1 MQLKHFLKI
10 TIGVI
15 LLVVFITS
23 VSAYALNPAPVP
35 PISNQLVYFTNT
47 NFQLQSVFYKGEEF
61 YIVINLA
68 QVFQGQPVYLTVT
81 LSGPPGTETLYQGE
95 VEGGYIYYGA
105 LEIVPPI
112 YNGQTYTAYVTACL
126 IVNNAIT
133 SECVTGSASYIEED
147 HPPAKI
153 VSSPYIVNNNNQE
166 ETTLIGNNTYTLIVS
181 IENTGYISYTY
192 TVEVSDSAGLISA
205 QSMQVTVPAQSE
217 ATVNVPIYVETP
229 SGPVSDT
236 VTVYVY
242 GDGYLDGSSSV
253 SVTVLPSRPGPF
265 TIVSVSTTT
274 LDENEQNTITIVL
287 RNTGYTASDITATA
301 TSNIAP
307 NIDVSLS
314 TTQVSSGGELTVT
327 LYLTPN
333 TAGNGVITLDL
344 TYSWPYTNNVYTDT
358 FEINVTVLTEL
369 VINLVTMS
377 GTPVNAVA
385 SINGQETNSLWVA
398 PGTYVVS
405 VPSTVSAGS
414 GVRFVFGYWS
424 NGLGSSNTVTVTVS
438 GPTTLTAY
446 YVEQYYVSITDPV
459 TGKSVSGWFN
469 EGSTVSLPSI
479 PQFINY
485 NNGSRLSF
493 QGWSCGYPP
502 STTTITVNSPI
513 TCTAQWVMQYQVIVE
528 DVITGLG
535 GLRNN
540 TVGTYWVDEGGN
552 LSINALDYR
561 PNGSNPII
569 PLTYSHAVIR
579 TSTGSST
586 VSTGLVSLTVS
597 GPATIELVWVYNMV
611 NVIGLGA
618 GVALLGLGV
627 VYRDRVRYFTTIII
641 RRTTTIIRGG
651 GGESGTVVRGVA
663 EDGTRVYAQPS
674 EELPVKPL
682 DEGTRVRQAETVVRQ
697 GEETTKQN
705 NESTVVKPKEEE
717 QNKEQEENKG
727 QEDKA

>member
-1 MQLKHFLKI
+1 M
-10 TIGVI
+10 
-15 LLVVFITS
+15 
-23 VSAYALNPAPVP
+23 
-35 PISNQLVYFTNT
+35 
-47 NFQLQSVFYKGEEF
+47 
-61 YIVINLA
+61 
-68 QVFQGQPVYLTVT
+68 
-81 LSGPPGTETLYQGE
+81 
-95 VEGGYIYYGA
+95 
-105 LEIVPPI
+105 
-112 YNGQTYTAYVTACL
+112 
-126 IVNNAIT
+126 
-133 SECVTGSASYIEED
+133 
-147 HPPAKI
+147 
-153 VSSPYIVNNNNQE
+153 
-166 ETTLIGNNTYTLIVS
+166 
-181 IENTGYISYTY
+181 
-192 TVEVSDSAGLISA
+192 
-205 QSMQVTVPAQSE
+205 
-217 ATVNVPIYVETP
+217 
-229 SGPVSDT
+229 
-236 VTVYVY
+236 
-242 GDGYLDGSSSV
+242 
-253 SVTVLPSRPGPF
+253 
-265 TIVSVSTTT
+265 
-274 LDENEQNTITIVL
+274 
-287 RNTGYTASDITATA
+287 
-301 TSNIAP
+301 
-307 NIDVSLS
+307 
-314 TTQVSSGGELTVT
+314 
-327 LYLTPN
+327 
-333 TAGNGVITLDL
+333 
-344 TYSWPYTNNVYTDT
+344 
-358 FEINVTVLTEL
+358 
-369 VINLVTMS
+369 
-377 GTPVNAVA
+377 
-385 SINGQETNSLWVA
+385 
-398 PGTYVVS
+398 
-405 VPSTVSAGS
+405 
-414 GVRFVFGYWS
+414 
-424 NGLGSSNTVTVTVS
+424 
-438 GPTTLTAY
+438 
-446 YVEQYYVSITDPV
+446 
-459 TGKSVSGWFN
+459 
-469 EGSTVSLPSI
+469 SLPSI

>member
-35 PISNQLVYFTNT
+35 PSSNQLVYFTNT
-47 NFQLQSVFYKGEEF
+47 NFQSQSVFYKGEEF

-68 QVFQGQPVYLTVT
+68 QVFPGQSVYLTIT
-81 LSGPPGTETLYQGE
+81 LSGPSGTETLYQGV

-126 IVNNAIT
+126 VVNNTIT
-133 SECVTGSASYIEED
+133 SNCVTGSASYIEED

-153 VSSPYIVNNNNQE
+153 VSPPYIVNSNNQE
-166 ETTLIGNNTYTLIVS
+166 VTTLIGNNTYTLVVN
-181 IENTGYISYTY
+181 IENTGFITYTY

-205 QSMQVTVPAQSE
+205 QPMQVTVPAQGE
-217 ATVNVPIYVETP
+217 ATVNVPIYVEAP

-236 VTVYVY
+236 ITVSVY
-242 GDGYLDGSSSV
+242 GDGYLDDSSSV

-265 TIVSVSTTT
+265 VIVSISTTT
-274 LDENEQNTITIVL
+274 LHEGEQNTITIVL

-301 TSNIAP
+301 VSNITSN
-307 NIDVSLS
+307 VYTTLS
-314 TTQVSSGGELTVT
+314 ATQVGSGGELTVT

-333 TAGNGVITLDL
+333 TAGNGIITLDL
-344 TYSWPYTNNVYTDT
+344 TYSWPFASGVYMDT
-358 FEINVTVLTEL
+358 FEINVTVLTKL
-369 VINLVTMS
+369 VINLVS
-377 GTPVNAVA
+377 VNGTPVNAVA
-385 SINGQETNSLWVA
+385 SINGQETNSLWVT

-405 VPSTVSAGS
+405 VPNTVNVGNSEKYVFDHWS
-414 GVRFVFGYWS
+414 G
-424 NGLGSSNTVTVTVS
+424 GLGSSNTITVTVN

-446 YVEQYYVSITDPV
+446 YVEEYYVSISDPV
-459 TGKSVSGWFN
+459 TGQSVSGWFKQ
-469 EGSTVSLPSI
+469 GSTINLPSI

-485 NNGSRLSF
+485 NNGSKLVF

-513 TCTAQWVMQYQVIVE
+513 SCTAQWVMQYQVIIE
-528 DVITGLG
+528 DVVTGLG
-535 GLRNN
+535 GSTTS
-540 TVGTYWVDEGGN
+540 TVGTYWVNEGGS
-552 LSINALDYR
+552 LTINALDYR
-561 PNGSNPII
+561 PSSSNPLI
-569 PLTYSHAVIR
+569 PLTYSHAVIQ

-586 VSTGLVSLTVS
+586 VSSSIVSLSPVN
-597 GPATIELVWVYNMV
+597 GPATIELVWSYNIV

-641 RRTTTIIRGG
+641 RRTTTVVRKG
-651 GGESGTVVRGVA
+651 GGESGTAVRGVA

-682 DEGTRVRQAETVVRQ
+682 EEGTKVGQESTVIKQ
-697 GEETTKQN
+697 GEETKTKPSGETL
-705 NESTVVKPKEEE
+705 NEEKD
-717 QNKEQEENKG
+717 NKEQKG
-727 QEDKA
+727 QET

>member
-1 MQLKHFLKI
+1 M
-10 TIGVI
+10 
-15 LLVVFITS
+15 
-23 VSAYALNPAPVP
+23 
-35 PISNQLVYFTNT
+35 
-47 NFQLQSVFYKGEEF
+47 
-61 YIVINLA
+61 
-68 QVFQGQPVYLTVT
+68 
-81 LSGPPGTETLYQGE
+81 
-95 VEGGYIYYGA
+95 
-105 LEIVPPI
+105 
-112 YNGQTYTAYVTACL
+112 
-126 IVNNAIT
+126 
-133 SECVTGSASYIEED
+133 
-147 HPPAKI
+147 
-153 VSSPYIVNNNNQE
+153 
-166 ETTLIGNNTYTLIVS
+166 
-181 IENTGYISYTY
+181 
-192 TVEVSDSAGLISA
+192 
-205 QSMQVTVPAQSE
+205 
-217 ATVNVPIYVETP
+217 PIYVETP

-446 YVEQYYVSITDPV
+446 YVEQYYVSITDP
-459 TGKSVSGWFN
+459 
-469 EGSTVSLPSI
+469 
-479 PQFINY
+479 
-485 NNGSRLSF
+485 
-493 QGWSCGYPP
+493 
-502 STTTITVNSPI
+502 
-513 TCTAQWVMQYQVIVE
+513 
-528 DVITGLG
+528 
-535 GLRNN
+535 
-540 TVGTYWVDEGGN
+540 
-552 LSINALDYR
+552 
-561 PNGSNPII
+561 
-569 PLTYSHAVIR
+569 
-579 TSTGSST
+579 
-586 VSTGLVSLTVS
+586 
-597 GPATIELVWVYNMV
+597 
-611 NVIGLGA
+611 
-618 GVALLGLGV
+618 
-627 VYRDRVRYFTTIII
+627 
-641 RRTTTIIRGG
+641 
-651 GGESGTVVRGVA
+651 
-663 EDGTRVYAQPS
+663 
-674 EELPVKPL
+674 
-682 DEGTRVRQAETVVRQ
+682 
-697 GEETTKQN
+697 
-705 NESTVVKPKEEE
+705 
-717 QNKEQEENKG
+717 
-727 QEDKA
+727 